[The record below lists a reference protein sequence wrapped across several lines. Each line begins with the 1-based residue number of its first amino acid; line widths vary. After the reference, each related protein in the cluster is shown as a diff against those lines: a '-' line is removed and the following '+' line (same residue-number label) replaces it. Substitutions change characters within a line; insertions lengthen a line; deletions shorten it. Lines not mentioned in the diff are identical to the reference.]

1 MPDRLMRH
9 GWAVQSQRRRSR
21 YHRALQHGRM
31 LAPVL
36 SLMAVAAGAY
46 LLMEGRPATSSYTVS
61 ATSGAFHV
69 VDGDTV
75 RFNGERLR
83 LLAIDAPEISS
94 PRCPAEYQAGTAAKN
109 ELSDFIFGRLV
120 TVHYSGRR
128 DVFGRPLV
136 RMSIDGKDAGKHLL
150 SRDLAVRYAWGKRV
164 SRIYWCGLGSL
175 AG

>member
-9 GWAVQSQRRRSR
+9 GWAAQSQRRRSR
-21 YHRALQHGRM
+21 LHRALQHARA

-46 LLMEGRPATSSYTVS
+46 LLMEGRPVTSTYAVS
-61 ATSGAFHV
+61 ATSEALHV

-75 RFNGERLR
+75 RFNGKRLR
-83 LLAIDAPEISS
+83 LLVIDAPEISS
-94 PRCPAEYQAGTAAKN
+94 PRCPAEYQAGIAAKN
-109 ELSDFIFGRLV
+109 ELSDFMFGQMV
-120 TVHYSGRR
+120 TVHCSGRR

-136 RMSIDGKDAGKHLL
+136 KMSVDGKDAGKHLL
-150 SRDLAVRYAWGKRV
+150 SRDLAVRYAWGKGV

-175 AG
+175 TG

>member
-1 MPDRLMRH
+1 MPDRLMRQ
-9 GWAVQSQRRRSR
+9 GWAVQAQRRRTR
-21 YHRALQHGRM
+21 FRRGIRHVRM
-31 LAPVL
+31 IAPIL
-36 SLMAVAAGAY
+36 LLMALSGGAY
-46 LLMEGRPATSSYTVS
+46 LLMEGGPVTSVYTVS
-61 ATSGAFHV
+61 ATSGAFQV

-83 LLAIDAPEISS
+83 LLVIDAPEISS
-94 PRCPAEYQAGTAAKN
+94 PRCPAEYQAGVAARN
-109 ELSDFIFGRLV
+109 ELSDFMFGRLV

-136 RMSIDGKDAGKHLL
+136 KLSVEGKDAGRHLL
-150 SRDLAVRYAWGKRV
+150 SQSLAVRYAWGKTV